1 MSASDVVAALQARPV
16 AIGEAVDGLPREA
29 GLYAW
34 WGPAGVIPGVTGPE
48 HPTADLELL
57 YVGIAGSGPSSK
69 STLRSRVVGNHI
81 RGTTGQSTL
90 RRSLAALLSEG
101 EGWRSTWTTRPVLVA
116 EDEQRLSQWMAA
128 TLRLTW
134 APHPE
139 PWTVEAAVIEQLQ
152 PPLNQADNRSHPLYR
167 YVKDARS
174 RWRESAQRPAAGSDR
189 REAGVTDA
197 TS

>member
-1 MSASDVVAALQARPV
+1 VARLLSCPVLITEATASVP
-16 AIGEAVDGLPREA
+16 IEP

-34 WGPAGVIPGVTGPE
+34 WAPAGAIPGVAGPA
-48 HPTADLELL
+48 HPTDALELL
-57 YVGIAGSGPSSK
+57 YVGIARSGPASK

-90 RRSLAALLSEG
+90 RRSLAALLSER
-101 EGWRSTWTTRPVLVA
+101 EGWRSRWTTRPVLIS
-116 EDEQRLSQWMAA
+116 EDELRLSEWMGG

-134 APHPE
+134 AACPE

-152 PPLNQADNRSHPLYR
+152 PPLNQADNRAHPLYR

-174 RWRESAQRPAAGSDR
+174 RWRAEAR
-189 REAGVTDA
+189 RGDA
-197 TS
+197 